1 MPEPIITG
9 VPLPVEAAACLK
21 EILVACGLDS
31 ATVTSAGRSVA
42 DQARIMFGNC
52 LEYGVA
58 HQKALYK
65 LPGQR
70 VIDVY
75 AQYHATMPRNAV
87 ESLMIQKILEVG
99 SANVSHHIVDLSH
112 WVFDVAPSSIPPE
125 KREAFIAAAAT
136 HPKVSKF
143 LKPPADP
150 AFHLEVRRAGQA
162 PPEIPS

>member
-1 MPEPIITG
+1 MPEPIIAG
-9 VPLPVEAAACLK
+9 VPLPAEAATCLK
-21 EILVACGLDS
+21 EILTACGLDT

-42 DQARIMFGNC
+42 DQARIMFSN
-52 LEYGVA
+52 LEEYGVV

-112 WVFDVAPSSIPPE
+112 WVFDVAPTSIPPE

-162 PPEIPS
+162 PTS